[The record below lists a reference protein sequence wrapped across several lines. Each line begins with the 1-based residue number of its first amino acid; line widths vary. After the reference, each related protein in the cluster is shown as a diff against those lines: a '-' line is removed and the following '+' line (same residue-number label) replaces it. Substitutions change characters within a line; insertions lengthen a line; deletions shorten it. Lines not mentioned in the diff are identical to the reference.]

1 MLKVNDLCGRK
12 VYVPKKAK
20 KSKKTGDA
28 GELKVSKLGKVHMAV
43 FSPNGREVVGFT
55 VTRPDIVGMVKR
67 ADAFV
72 AVDSFRVMDD
82 GALLVTREDDGLDEA
97 ARERLGIDWDACVMW
112 TGMDAQTVGGKKLG
126 YVSDAEFNTSTG
138 AVTKFYVGDG
148 GVARALV
155 GSFEIPAGMVRG
167 YSKGRM
173 LVDDEA
179 AGLELDGGVAAK
191 AGEGYAK
198 AKVKGAEA
206 AQKAGKAAGEAV
218 DKGSFAFGRMLG
230 RAKRAI
236 EDATSDEEETSAATK
251 KRETQAPAVPAAD
264 VRVSDPA
271 PILRA
276 TDEERA
282 QAPEPKVYAP
292 ADDSAKVASNDGD
305 TAGKISS
312 ASASHGNA
320 AQVKT
325 SVKTGAKTGAKPASK
340 NGASPAPK
348 PKAAGKPAQAKNPAQ
363 PKAGAT
369 AAKAMGKQIGRMSK
383 MFSSFKE
390 EYDKASK

>member
-12 VYVPKKAK
+12 VYVPKKTK
-20 KSKKTGDA
+20 KAADA
-28 GELKVSKLGKVHMAV
+28 SGLKVSKLGKVHMAV

-72 AVDSFRVMDD
+72 AVDSFRVLDD
-82 GALLVTREDDGLDEA
+82 GGLFVSREDDGMDDA
-97 ARERLGIDWDACVMW
+97 ARERLGIDWDTCVMW
-112 TGMDAQTVGGKKLG
+112 AGMDAQTAGGKKLG
-126 YVSDAEFNTSTG
+126 YVSDAEFDPRTG
-138 AVTKFYVGDG
+138 SVSKFYVGDG
-148 GVARALV
+148 GMARALV
-155 GSFEIPAGMVRG
+155 GSFEIPASMVRG

-173 LVDDEA
+173 IVDDEA
-179 AGLELDGGVAAK
+179 ADLELDGGVAAK

-236 EDATSDEEETSAATK
+236 EDAASDEERPKISAK
-251 KRETQAPAVPAAD
+251 KRGQQAPSVPAVD

-271 PILRA
+271 PTLRA
-276 TDEERA
+276 TDSERA
-282 QAPEPKVYAP
+282 SAPEPKTYVP
-292 ADDSAKVASNDGD
+292 
-305 TAGKISS
+305 
-312 ASASHGNA
+312 ASASEPAEPSAVAGATSAKDDSLKNKAQAAAASGSAKAKSAASSPKAKKA
-320 AQVKT
+320 AQPT
-325 SVKTGAKTGAKPASK
+325 
-340 NGASPAPK
+340 
-348 PKAAGKPAQAKNPAQ
+348 
-363 PKAGAT
+363 AGAT
-369 AAKAMGKQIGRMSK
+369 AAKAMGKQIGRMGK